1 MTEVETMM
9 LEAAKRI
16 DNGDKSNSK
25 IRKEIQETSDTKT
38 LYLHW
43 QYHPC
48 DITKNAI
55 RKAYNKTLMGIDGFD
70 KMTICFSRLQNMR
83 DLLTNSM
90 LNDMGME
97 KMSLIIDSSK
107 EEH

>member
-1 MTEVETMM
+1 M

-16 DNGDKSNSK
+16 DNGTQSNNKLQKEEQKTNNTK
-25 IRKEIQETSDTKT
+25 I

-55 RKAYNKTLMGIDGFD
+55 RKAYTTTLMGKDGFD
-70 KMTICFSRLQNMR
+70 NMR
-83 DLLTNSM
+83 
-90 LNDMGME
+90 
-97 KMSLIIDSSK
+97 I
-107 EEH
+107 

>member
-1 MTEVETMM
+1 VADFAKHLKNRGHEMTEVETMM
-9 LEAAKRI
+9 LEASKRI

-25 IRKEIQETSDTKT
+25 KQKELQEKSDTKI

-55 RKAYNKTLMGIDGFD
+55 WKAYNKTLMGINGFD
-70 KMTICFSRLQNMR
+70 KMTLCF
-83 DLLTNSM
+83 
-90 LNDMGME
+90 
-97 KMSLIIDSSK
+97 
-107 EEH
+107 